1 MITIKRKFKQ
11 NYKTGFPILQAE
23 AVLGKVTTEEGQ
35 VVKLIDDAENYLCT
49 AYIGHQ
55 NKGLG
60 WVLSLDEDEKI
71 NYTFFYERLKTALER
86 RHKFFN
92 SKKTNAF
99 RVFNGEGDGVGG
111 VTIDYFDG
119 YYVFNWYNKGIYAF
133 RDKILDAFMNETPF

>member
-35 VVKLIDDAENYLCT
+35 VVKLVDDAENYLCT

-71 NYTFFYERLKTALER
+71 NYTFFYDRLKIALER
-86 RHKFFN
+86 RHKFLIL
-92 SKKTNAF
+92 KKPMPFVYLMA
-99 RVFNGEGDGVGG
+99 
-111 VTIDYFDG
+111 
-119 YYVFNWYNKGIYAF
+119 KGMV
-133 RDKILDAFMNETPF
+133 LVV